1 MQNLLN
7 NQTGSNSS
15 KILIASKDI
24 SHIVLPADTEDNETR
39 CGMERDL
46 LTSMVENVLHVS
58 QVNCRRKKKLIKIW
72 HKPKPGESSGQPAHR
87 TTSGK
92 IKVASQSV
100 VVSEVMVGEVVAT
113 TALKTCLTK
122 TGLF

>member
-1 MQNLLN
+1 MIISLLSQLKHKISHCFQAVQNLLN

-24 SHIVLPADTEDNETR
+24 SHIVLPADTEDNNTR

-72 HKPKPGESSGQPAHR
+72 HKPRPGENQRQPH
-87 TTSGK
+87 
-92 IKVASQSV
+92 Q
-100 VVSEVMVGEVVAT
+100 
-113 TALKTCLTK
+113 
-122 TGLF
+122 